1 MKHSYKMKTLLGTI
15 SLIIILVGAH
25 RVQAQNSNLGEE
37 IKFLGNVGIAGAYGL
52 QNHSVNF
59 KGLPDVPSCC
69 PTYSTGN
76 GNGLSLG
83 GLYEFPVSTYLSF
96 EIRGLLS
103 TLGGTLKASET
114 KLVFDGSSSVN
125 GVFEHTIRSKF
136 TSIDLL
142 PSIRFSVMKGLKI
155 NVGIGAGWITGATY
169 TQEERLITPSD
180 LLFENDSRSRL
191 NYSGTISKVNNFQL
205 RAVGGL
211 SYDLPLNANETMIAA
226 PEISYSLGFMD
237 VLQTATWKANSL
249 RVGIS
254 LKYAWYKYPELI
266 ESTLDKP
273 SLPEPEAPE
282 LTLKRV
288 VISGSASGEFQDEV
302 GNPAKA
308 QILDIKNI
316 TSTNVSALVNYVFF
330 DDSSAVI
337 PPRYTLLNRGEVDNF
352 LLKDL
357 EGTGTLPIYYNI
369 LNVIGSR
376 MKLYSDATIIL
387 TGCLSGGD
395 SEKDKLRL
403 SKDRVDAVKEY
414 LTDTW
419 GIDPKR
425 IAAKYRGLPDVPSN
439 VKNEDGLAENRRVE
453 ITSKTWEILDV
464 LSFND
469 TVRQLSVPI
478 IALKADA
485 KAELGIEKWR
495 ITASQDKKTLKQF
508 TGVSDIPSE
517 KFIWDLAKEPQ
528 SIPKQGDPISLSIDV
543 TDREGNTATIKG
555 ESIKIKQFYDQKERI
570 ETFSLIIFGFN
581 LSSVNESNQ
590 RILEM
595 IKGRI
600 TPKSIVTVTG
610 FTDRTGATDYNQKL
624 SDRRAKE
631 IGKMLKVKEDN
642 ATGRG
647 GDELLYDNDLP
658 EGRFYCR
665 TVRVTVE
672 TPLE

>member
-1 MKHSYKMKTLLGTI
+1 MNILSTTI
-15 SLIIILVGAH
+15 GLIAILNCVQTM
-25 RVQAQNSNLGEE
+25 QAQNSNLGEE
-37 IKFLGNVGIAGAYGL
+37 IKFLGSVGLTGAYGM

-59 KGLPDVPSCC
+59 NGLPDVPSCC

-76 GNGLSLG
+76 GKGMSFG
-83 GLYEFPVSTYLSF
+83 GIYEFPVSQSVSF
-96 EIRGLLS
+96 EFRGLIS
-103 TLGGTLKASET
+103 TLSGTFKANET
-114 KLVFDGSSSVN
+114 KLVFDGNSSVS
-125 GVFEHTIRSKF
+125 GVFEHTIESKF
-136 TSIDLL
+136 TSIDFI
-142 PSIRFSVMKGLKI
+142 PGIRFSVLNGLKV
-155 NVGIGAGWITGATY
+155 NLGMSAGWITGATY

-211 SYDLPLNANETMIAA
+211 SYDLPLNANETMIAS

-237 VLQTATWKANSL
+237 VLQTDSWKANSL

-266 ESTLDKP
+266 EPTIDKP

-288 VISGSASGEFQDEV
+288 VISGSASGEFLDEV

-337 PPRYTLLNRGEVDNF
+337 PPRYTLLSRGEVENF
-352 LLKDL
+352 RLKDL
-357 EGTGTLPIYYNI
+357 EGSGTLPIYYNI
-369 LNVIGSR
+369 LNVVGSR
-376 MKLYSDATIIL
+376 MKLYPDANIIL
-387 TGCLSGGD
+387 TGCLSGGETERD
-395 SEKDKLRL
+395 NPRL

-425 IAAKYRGLPDVPSN
+425 IAVKYRGTPEVPSN
-439 VKNEDGLAENRRVE
+439 IKNEDGLAENRRVE

-469 TVRQLSVPI
+469 TVRQLTVPV
-478 IALKADA
+478 IALKADV

-495 ITASQDKKTLKQF
+495 ITASQDKKMLKQF
-508 TGVSDIPSE
+508 TGVSDIPSD
-517 KFIWDLAKEPQ
+517 KFIWDLVKEPQ
-528 SIPKQGDPISLSIDV
+528 SIPKQGDPISLTIDV

-555 ESIKIKQFYDQKERI
+555 EPIKIKQFYDQKERI

-581 LSSVNESNQ
+581 LSSVNEANQ

-610 FTDRTGATDYNQKL
+610 FTDRTGAADYNQKL

-631 IGKMLKVKEDN
+631 IGKMLKVQEDKSE
-642 ATGRG
+642 GKG
-647 GDELLYDNDLP
+647 GSELLYNNDLP

-665 TVRVTVE
+665 TVRVTIE
-672 TPLE
+672 TPIE